1 MQTVEIDTFFWPLLL
16 VNFYSVCYAKTN
28 ENSKYNEF

>member
-16 VNFYSVCYAKTN
+16 VNFYYICYAKTN